1 MLGMWVLPIW
11 HIFFINFVNRQLPL
25 RSSWWDRVICPTLP
39 ISSLRP
45 ASRSIVPR
53 YWSLI
58 IHQVVRT
65 TPNPTGVSDGHKT
78 TGVPG
83 WDDDFDQSIC
93 TAWYFKR
100 IKSLV
105 VGTSS
110 TVWVWVTQTSKESG
124 EYGTER
130 QLVLSIVLRVSGRA
144 ARVTVFLVV
153 GGLIRFIILW
163 FRRGIEMEKRREFVS
178 RNSNWFLLWDC
189 TCRNRWLVSK
199 AKLTF
204 CSMIQPRFGGAADRW
219 LPKT

>member
-45 ASRSIVPR
+45 A
-53 YWSLI
+53 W
-58 IHQVVRT
+58 
-65 TPNPTGVSDGHKT
+65 
-78 TGVPG
+78 
-83 WDDDFDQSIC
+83 QSIC
-93 TAWYFKR
+93 TACYFKR

-153 GGLIRFIILW
+153 GVLIRFIILW